1 MKMIKATT
9 DEDIALEG
17 VVVTLQQV
25 DGKVEAI
32 VITDKN
38 GKFIRIVK
46 DGAYSETLKI
56 LIQEPVEY
64 TTVYKLTVKA
74 NDIDCESITVY
85 KLDSK
90 EKLDRKI
97 ASLYIQEGDY
107 SVEEVQVEVKKDLSG
122 RVVDNDPDFIPF

>member
-9 DEDIALEG
+9 DKDIALDS

-46 DGAYSETLKI
+46 DGQYTEHLKI
-56 LIQEPVEY
+56 LIEEPVEY
-64 TTVYKLTVKA
+64 TTVYKLTVK
-74 NDIDCESITVY
+74 IDDGVSVY
-85 KLDSK
+85 NLDSK

-107 SVEEVQVEVKKDLSG
+107 TVEEVQVEVKKDLSG
-122 RVVDNDPDFIPF
+122 RVVDDLDALF

>member
-9 DEDIALEG
+9 DKDIALDG

-56 LIQEPVEY
+56 LIEEPVEY
-64 TTVYKLTVKA
+64 TTVYKLTVKIE
-74 NDIDCESITVY
+74 DGVSVY
-85 KLDSK
+85 NLDSK
-90 EKLDRKI
+90 EKLDHKVNT
-97 ASLYIQEGDY
+97 LYVCEGDY

-122 RVVDNDPDFIPF
+122 RTLADDPDLIPF